1 MIDKLKSAWTGP
13 LINCTIGGNEA
24 LKKIKTINLVDH
36 KKIVSA
42 IVLGG
47 GGSFLYFIHSNFL

>member
-24 LKKIKTINLVDH
+24 LKKIKTINLIDH

-47 GGSFLYFIHSNFL
+47 GG